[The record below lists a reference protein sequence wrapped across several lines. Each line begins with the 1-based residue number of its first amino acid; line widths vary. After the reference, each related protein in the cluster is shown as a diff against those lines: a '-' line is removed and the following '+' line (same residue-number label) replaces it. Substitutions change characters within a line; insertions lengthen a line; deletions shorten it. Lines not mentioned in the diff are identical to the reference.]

1 MKRKVIIQAEEAC
14 TPQKIVSSPII
25 CIDSPSNCIKT
36 DETHKQDVLNYIE
49 RKYND
54 QILFD
59 IKTVAK
65 EILCSYEFVRQ
76 RIEKGIIKCVSLG
89 TNKMIPKSE
98 LIKLLIEGVQ

>member
-1 MKRKVIIQAEEAC
+1 MNRKIIIQAEEKSP
-14 TPQKIVSSPII
+14 TQKIVSSSTICLDAKNDSTII
-25 CIDSPSNCIKT
+25 
-36 DETHKQDVLNYIE
+36 DETHKQDVINYIDK
-49 RKYND
+49 KYSG

-76 RIEKGIIKCVSLG
+76 RIEKGVIKCVSLG

-98 LIKLLIEGVQ
+98 LIKLLIEGVK

>member
-1 MKRKVIIQAEEAC
+1 MNRKIFIQHENGRMPE
-14 TPQKIVSSPII
+14 KILSPASI
-25 CIDSPSNCIKT
+25 CLDALTLGTTVN
-36 DETHKQDVLNYIE
+36 ETHKQDVINYIE
-49 RKYND
+49 KKYSN

-65 EILCSYEFVRQ
+65 ELLCSYEFVRQ
-76 RIEKGIIKCVSLG
+76 RIEKGVIKCVSLG